1 MFSYKK
7 LNLLF
12 IIIIIIPMIFSCNS
26 VETKKEAINQLNKF
40 WTESDYQL
48 ASDSLA
54 NFVLNSNLISRFKP
68 DRKPIIIVGN
78 FIDNSYEKLKIELV
92 IKNFERN
99 LMNSGLITFISSKS
113 KREEIRNDRKNRN
126 NFTDQIEFK
135 KYLSKIKADF
145 FIDGQIDLK
154 IDSVKNYS
162 LKNYDVTL
170 NVVDVKNVKSVLSK
184 KLKIKK

>member
-1 MFSYKK
+1 
-7 LNLLF
+7 
-12 IIIIIIPMIFSCNS
+12 MIFSCNS

-113 KREEIRNDRKNRN
+113 P
-126 NFTDQIEFK
+126 FPLHK
-135 KYLSKIKADF
+135 KDTF
-145 FIDGQIDLK
+145 
-154 IDSVKNYS
+154 
-162 LKNYDVTL
+162 
-170 NVVDVKNVKSVLSK
+170 
-184 KLKIKK
+184 